1 MQCIQCGDTHERKG
15 MYCSKRCTDKAY
27 RERKKVKEGKT
38 QGKREETP
46 VEEKEEVIVIPKEK
60 GEKLRWCNFCGASI
74 ENSDK
79 LGFCD
84 SDHERDYWRA
94 VHLNLALKIR
104 IDSKTIVE
112 TRRYHKVQ
120 DIIEAMLNRNKM
132 GVTFF

>member
-1 MQCIQCGDTHERKG
+1 MNCIQCGVEHERKG

-27 RERKKVKEGKT
+27 RERKKAKNIIDESPD
-38 QGKREETP
+38 E
-46 VEEKEEVIVIPKEK
+46 VELIIDIPKEEGVK
-60 GEKLRWCNFCGASI
+60 QRWCNFCGASI
-74 ENSDK
+74 ENSPK

-84 SDHERDYWRA
+84 NEHEKNYW
-94 VHLNLALKIR
+94 LAIRLELPLKIK

-120 DIIEAMLNRNKM
+120 DIIEAMLNRNKL

>member
-1 MQCIQCGDTHERKG
+1 

-27 RERKKVKEGKT
+27 RERKKLNETKIKHSH
-38 QGKREETP
+38 EETP
-46 VEEKEEVIVIPKEK
+46 EDEDVSRINIPKES
-60 GEKLRWCNFCGASI
+60 GEKQRWCNFCGSTI
-74 ENSDK
+74 ENSPK

-84 SDHERDYWRA
+84 DQHERDYWRA
-94 VHLNLALKIR
+94 IDLSLPLKIR

-120 DIIEAMLNRNKM
+120 DIIEAMLSRNKM